1 MSVRTLARV
10 RSMIY
15 SRFLEVAV
23 LRLGVFPRRHDL
35 YPEGP
40 K

>member
-1 MSVRTLARV
+1 MSARTLVRV
-10 RSMIY
+10 RSIIY
-15 SRFLEVAV
+15 SQFLEEAV